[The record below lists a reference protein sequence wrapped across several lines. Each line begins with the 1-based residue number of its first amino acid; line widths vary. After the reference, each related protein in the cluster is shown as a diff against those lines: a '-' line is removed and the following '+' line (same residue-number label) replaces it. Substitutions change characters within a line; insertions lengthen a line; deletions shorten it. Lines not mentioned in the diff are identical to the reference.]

1 MERALALHEGQGRLP
16 IPEEFHLRAFKSDLD
31 RGWVTEEECRRSRE
45 AIGPGIGKSQNS
57 HQPIRKTSKVGETS
71 TLDLPFCLLFLP
83 PLALFEANM
92 REPFCRELTKT
103 MENNLLLERIVERS
117 MVGLLNIQCTF
128 PSFSS
133 QKPSAFQFIHH
144 VAPDAHLISPLL

>member
-1 MERALALHEGQGRLP
+1 
-16 IPEEFHLRAFKSDLD
+16 
-31 RGWVTEEECRRSRE
+31 
-45 AIGPGIGKSQNS
+45 
-57 HQPIRKTSKVGETS
+57 
-71 TLDLPFCLLFLP
+71 
-83 PLALFEANM
+83 M

-117 MVGLLNIQCTF
+117 MVGLLNIQCIF

-144 VAPDAHLISPLL
+144 VALDAHLISPLL

>member
-1 MERALALHEGQGRLP
+1 
-16 IPEEFHLRAFKSDLD
+16 
-31 RGWVTEEECRRSRE
+31 
-45 AIGPGIGKSQNS
+45 
-57 HQPIRKTSKVGETS
+57 
-71 TLDLPFCLLFLP
+71 
-83 PLALFEANM
+83 M

-117 MVGLLNIQCTF
+117 MVGLLNIQCKF

-144 VAPDAHLISPLL
+144 VALDTHLICPLLSKAALAPSACVDGAARSRNQKMMTWLTSKSGTYKVGMYQ